1 LRVIADSI
9 TFPTGN
15 DYHFA
20 GAPWLVL
27 SPEHAQVLHGAGLGK
42 EDVKRELWQRSKL
55 RAGRFSARDYA
66 RAQHT
71 RGAELGEFSADTE
84 IPISRSPEDIGIIV
98 AGGPGTHSVYI
109 PTFGQTRAVSR
120 AIGE

>member
-1 LRVIADSI
+1 M

-20 GAPWLVL
+20 GEPWVVL
-27 SPEHAQVLHGAGLGK
+27 APEHAAVLHRAGLNK
-42 EDVKRELWQRSKL
+42 ADVKNQLWEKSKL
-55 RAGRFSARDYA
+55 LASRFAAKDYV

-71 RGAELGEFSADTE
+71 RKSELGDFSADTKV
-84 IPISRSPEDIGIIV
+84 PISPSPSEIGIIV

-120 AIGE
+120 ALRK